1 MPSHRPFSEQGG
13 GSGNPDG
20 TGFTGGN
27 SGADTDG
34 TRPNPGGFGGGGGG
48 GGNTSPPNV
57 MMGGSGGGGGSQG
70 GDGAPRVVGPNQG
83 GLGCGGGGSNYA
95 ALTVTGAS
103 GASVYVSSTNS
114 GPGTLTITLSG

>member
-57 MMGGSGGGGGSQG
+57 MMGGSGGESPMTLRQT
-70 GDGAPRVVGPNQG
+70 GDSHSLHYMRPNLQ
-83 GLGCGGGGSNYA
+83 LGK
-95 ALTVTGAS
+95 L
-103 GASVYVSSTNS
+103 SSWCV
-114 GPGTLTITLSG
+114 